1 MGLDPLGED
10 PSTPIQ
16 RQNGIK
22 ILERKSDDELLRI
35 LVQLSPRLQ
44 HISRRYT
51 RPDWTPILQAAV
63 SGEKDFTLSDD
74 DSWFLFALQGRRTVK
89 DVLKS
94 LEISEDRLLSHI
106 PRIRRLGKLGAID
119 FVDDA
124 LL

>member
-1 MGLDPLGED
+1 MRQKEIALNIRPIKPIGMDDDDDHPISSYDTPLRED
-10 PSTPIQ
+10 
-16 RQNGIK
+16 
-22 ILERKSDDELLRI
+22 
-35 LVQLSPRLQ
+35 
-44 HISRRYT
+44 
-51 RPDWTPILQAAV
+51 A
-63 SGEKDFTLSDD
+63 FTLSDD